1 MSEAKINI
9 DMGASLELDGIF
21 QYVYFG
27 DSTEPAIQETVTWT
41 DLVSDAY
48 ETQCIP
54 AGPLVYDTDN
64 DGVLELIMLADELR
78 NAADVL
84 ELRVRES
91 KIFLRDKWTAASQ
104 GLDDPRPRDD
114 FVVNYEGYLEHIING
129 DLDDEV

>member
-27 DSTEPAIQETVTWT
+27 DSCEPAVQETVTWT
-41 DLVSDAY
+41 DLISDAY
-48 ETQCIP
+48 DTQCIP
-54 AGPLVYDTDN
+54 NGPIVYDTDN

-104 GLDDPRPRDD
+104 GLDDPRDD

-129 DLDDEV
+129 DLYDEV

>member
-1 MSEAKINI
+1 MSEAKIDI

-27 DSTEPAIQETVTWT
+27 DSSEPAIQETVTWT
-41 DLVSDAY
+41 DLISDAY
-48 ETQCIP
+48 DTQCIP

-91 KIFLRDKWTAASQ
+91 KIFLRDKWAAASQ
-104 GLDDPRPRDD
+104 GLDDPRDD